1 MTTSPRRKRIKPL
14 TGRASHAEIVRFL
27 DSNDPEELERQG
39 LMVRDNDR
47 ADIDAMLK
55 KYLSEPNDEQLNIRL
70 PRSAKRMLARLASH
84 KTIDASTLAR
94 IWIVERL
101 RHETGA

>member
-1 MTTSPRRKRIKPL
+1 MRSIRRKKVKQPP
-14 TGRASHAEIVRFL
+14 TRATDAQIVRFL

-39 LMVRDNDR
+39 IMVRDD
-47 ADIDAMLK
+47 DHSDLEAMLK
-55 KYLSEPNDEQLNIRL
+55 KYLSEPNNAQLNIRL
-70 PRSAKRMLARLASH
+70 PRSAKQMLARIASQ

-101 RHETGA
+101 RQESGA